1 MVSPLDSKAQETTPK
16 NPKAS
21 KSQDEPLVKVDDE
34 AVRTAIKVLFEEI
47 LFAMFM
53 NHPKKGQ
60 GNKQSVYPETSYN
73 NSVFTYC
80 RYMIN
85 LVKV

>member
-34 AVRTAIKVLFEEI
+34 AVRTAIKVLFKENTFSNACESTQ
-47 LFAMFM
+47 
-53 NHPKKGQ
+53 NGHGQ
-60 GNKQSVYPETSYN
+60 
-73 NSVFTYC
+73 
-80 RYMIN
+80 
-85 LVKV
+85 